1 MLSTT
6 LRQVRAASTL
16 GIYVRG
22 SMRAAGGDV
31 FTSINPATGESLATL
46 KAANARDVEEAVS
59 SAVEGQKEWSA
70 MTGADRGRILHRAQ
84 RLLRQR
90 AKELATLE
98 AADTGKPFS
107 EAVGV
112 DVITA
117 ADTIELY
124 ANLASTACVQGQHI
138 PVMGSGS
145 FGYTIREPLGVCA
158 GIGAWNYP
166 LQIAA
171 WKSAPAL
178 ACGNSMIFKPAS
190 LTPLTA
196 FKLAEIYSE
205 AGVPSGVFNVLTGRE
220 AGERLVAHPKVDK
233 VSVTGEIG
241 TGKTILAASART
253 LKKVTMELGGKSPM
267 IVFEDADIDNAVAGA
282 LGANFFSQGEV
293 CSNGTRVY
301 VHSSIYSKFLKRVVD
316 RTKRITVGDPMDPDT
331 RMGALISEGH
341 LKKVLEY
348 VRIGQEE
355 GAKLECGGQR
365 LTKGSLAKG
374 YFMSPAVFSEVKDD
388 MQIAR
393 EEIFG
398 PVMTVFP
405 FDNEKE
411 VVRRAN
417 DTEMG
422 LAAGVFTKDLQ
433 RAHRLVQ
440 QLQAGTCWINNYN
453 LTPSELPFG
462 GHKQSGIGLE
472 NSTYA
477 IDHYTQIKTVFVE
490 MRPDTTGDVPF

>member
-1 MLSTT
+1 MLAVT
-6 LRQVRAASTL
+6 LRQTRAVSTL

-22 SMRAAGGDV
+22 SMRAAGGDI
-31 FTSINPATGESLATL
+31 FTTINPATGETLASL
-46 KAANARDVEEAVS
+46 KAANSKDVEEAVL

-70 MTGADRGRILHRAQ
+70 MTGAVRGRVLHKAQ
-84 RLLRQR
+84 RLLRENAQ
-90 AKELATLE
+90 ELAVLE
-98 AADTGKPFS
+98 SADTGKPLS

-124 ANLASTACVQGQHI
+124 ANLASTACVQGQYL

-190 LTPLTA
+190 LTPLSA

-205 AGVPSGVFNVLTGRE
+205 AGLPPGVFNVLTGRY
-220 AGERLVAHPKVDK
+220 AGERLVEHPKVDK
-233 VSVTGEIG
+233 VSVTGEVG
-241 TGKTILAASART
+241 TGKSILEASART
-253 LKKVTMELGGKSPM
+253 LKKVTMELGGKSPL
-267 IVFEDADIDNAVAGA
+267 IVFDDADIDNAVAGVLA
-282 LGANFFSQGEV
+282 ANFFSQGEV
-293 CSNGTRVY
+293 CSNGTRVF
-301 VHSSIYSKFLKRVVD
+301 VHKSIHDAFLKRVVD
-316 RTKRITVGDPMDPDT
+316 RTRRIRVGDPMDPDT
-331 RMGALISEGH
+331 HMGALISEAH
-341 LKKVLEY
+341 LEKVVEY

-355 GAKLECGGQR
+355 GAKLECGGER
-365 LTKGSLAKG
+365 LTKGSLCRG
-374 YFMSPAVFSEVKDD
+374 YFMSPAVFSNVKDD
-388 MQIAR
+388 MQIAQ

-398 PVMTVFP
+398 PVMAVFT
-405 FDNEKE
+405 FNDEDE
-411 VVRRAN
+411 VIQRAN
-417 DTEMG
+417 ASEMG

-440 QLQAGTCWINNYN
+440 RLQAGTCWINNYN
-453 LTPSELPFG
+453 VTPSELPFG

-472 NSTYA
+472 NSVYA

-490 MRPDTTGDVPF
+490 MKPDITGDVPF